1 VVLLLGGNAA
11 AATQPALF
19 WGDLVGATIGRA
31 NLDGSVVDRN
41 FITVALRPT
50 GLAVPGA
57 GQQLVESNEH
67 NNAIRARVI

>member
-1 VVLLLGGNAA
+1 MVLLLGGNAA
-11 AATQPALF
+11 AAAQPALF

-31 NLDGSVVDRN
+31 NLDGSGVDQN
-41 FITVALRPT
+41 FITAALTPT

-67 NNAIRARVI
+67 NNAIRARVV